1 MTMAKQKRK
10 TNASDGTATEA
21 PAGPAKEI
29 KRSDEAREFV
39 YDLKIP
45 KDRVA
50 ALIGSKGRGKRE
62 IERLTRTRL
71 DVDSKE
77 GDVRILGEEALDMYN
92 AREIVQAIGRGFS
105 PERALTLLKQENG
118 FDMINLKDYAKN
130 DGDMVRLRGRV
141 IGEEGKSRRLI
152 EEMTGAYISVYGKTV
167 GIIGEMDGV
176 PVARR
181 AIEALLAGSKHAT
194 VYKWLEEQR
203 RRIRQQQLASG
214 GF

>member
-1 MTMAKQKRK
+1 MTKQTKD
-10 TNASDGTATEA
+10 TTENADDIADA

-29 KRSDEAREFV
+29 KTTGDVREFV

-50 ALIGSKGRGKRE
+50 ALIGTKGAGKRE
-62 IERLTRTRL
+62 IERNTRTRL
-71 DVDSKE
+71 EVDSKE
-77 GDVRILGEEALDMYN
+77 GDVRLVGKEALDLYN

-105 PERALTLLKQENG
+105 PERAMTLLKQENG
-118 FDMINLKDYAKN
+118 FDMINLKEYAKN
-130 DGDMVRLRGRV
+130 ENDLIRLRGRI

-152 EEMTGAYISVYGKTV
+152 EEMTGVYISIYGKTV
-167 GIIGEMDGV
+167 GLIGEIDGI
-176 PVARR
+176 PIARR

-194 VYKWLEEQR
+194 VYKWLEDQR
-203 RRIRQQQLASG
+203 RKMRQQQLSQG